1 MPLGHS
7 ARRSLIAIAA
17 VVSTVV
23 AAGCSAVPPASRLIP
38 RTADIRTQTKPD
50 RGVIPARA
58 ERDEAS
64 GTQKNVLDTFE
75 EVSPLPPALERQPS
89 PGELPPSLSEGSTL
103 DDPFRPEMP
112 TRDAAVRRAEARTV
126 SDEDGT
132 PFPDETDTLTSNR
145 SLLPPAKPEPEP
157 EPKSTPEP
165 TAKPEPAPTPEP
177 IKPAEEPVNPA
188 PEPIKPAEEP
198 ANPAPEPIKTADES
212 IKPAPEPV
220 KVAPEPIK
228 TPAEPI
234 TAPTEAASSEDI
246 WREGVQSLRAVAR
259 GRLKGS
265 REEQKPGSPNWTVR
279 DRLLGWLAEP
289 DLDPDARTAVDV
301 AQSRAVFKG
310 LAAVIDPSTPTA
322 TRGAE
327 IRDAVATLEAQAPLE
342 ITELKLCRKVNGFG
356 NIEPLE
362 PPSRK
367 VGQAVVLYCELTGLA
382 YEPTGPS
389 FRSRVSAQ
397 VELIADGSETAVW
410 THSLGTAEDAC
421 RRRRR
426 DFFVG
431 HMFTLP
437 ESVVEGKY
445 RMRLT
450 EKDLVTDH
458 VATRETT
465 INVVK

>member
-1 MPLGHS
+1 MPLGHT

-23 AAGCSAVPPASRLIP
+23 AAGCSAVPPASRLVP

-58 ERDEAS
+58 ERDEPS
-64 GTQKNVLDTFE
+64 GTQNLALDALD

-89 PGELPPSLSEGSTL
+89 PAELPPSLSEGSTL
-103 DDPFRPEMP
+103 VDPSRSEMP
-112 TRDAAVRRAEARTV
+112 TRDAAVTRAEARTV
-126 SDEDGT
+126 SDEEGN
-132 PFPDETDTLTSNR
+132 PFPDETDTVTSKP
-145 SLLPPAKPEPEP
+145 SLLPPVKPEPEP
-157 EPKSTPEP
+157 EPKSTPEL
-165 TAKPEPAPTPEP
+165 TSKPEPAP
-177 IKPAEEPVNPA
+177 I
-188 PEPIKPAEEP
+188 
-198 ANPAPEPIKTADES
+198 
-212 IKPAPEPV
+212 PEPV
-220 KVAPEPIK
+220 KAAAEPVK
-228 TPAEPI
+228 TTAEPI
-234 TAPTEAASSEDI
+234 TAPTEAASPEDI
-246 WREGVQSLRAVAR
+246 WRDGVQSLRAVAR
-259 GRLKGS
+259 ERLKGS
-265 REEQKPGSPNWTVR
+265 REEQKPGSPNWAVR

-289 DLDPDARTAVDV
+289 DIDPDARTAVDV

-310 LAAVIDPSTPTA
+310 LAAVIDPTAPTA

-356 NIEPLE
+356 NIEALD
-362 PPSRK
+362 PPTRK

-445 RMRLT
+445 RLRLT